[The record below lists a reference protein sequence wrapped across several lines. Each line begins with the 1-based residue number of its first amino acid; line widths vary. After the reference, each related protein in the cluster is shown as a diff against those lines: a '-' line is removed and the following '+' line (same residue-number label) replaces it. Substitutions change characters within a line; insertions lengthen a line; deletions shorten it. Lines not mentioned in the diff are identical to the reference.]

1 MALKP
6 YGRHSGHIRCGK
18 TPLQRQISFPPP
30 RPGNAAPPLSDKCC
44 KNANF
49 KSKLQHNV
57 FKQEKQTNFLC
68 LPIPVR
74 AFPVSGGQ
82 KFVFSGGN
90 IYSFKQGIAENVG
103 GKCKA
108 KRLGKPGL
116 LKFLNQKRN
125 TAMKKSLIAL
135 TLAALP
141 VAATADVTLYGA
153 IKAGVQTYR
162 SVGHR
167 EGKVVGVETGSEISD
182 FGSKIGFKGQED
194 LGNGLKAVWQLEQ
207 GASVAGTNTGWGNK
221 QSFIG
226 LKGGFGTIRVGSLNS
241 PLKNTGANVNAWES
255 GKYTGEFLEI
265 SKMAGREH
273 RYLSARYDSPEFAG
287 FSGSVQ
293 YAPKDNS
300 GSNGESYHVGLNY
313 RNGGFFAQYAG
324 LFQRYGEG
332 TRYAYY
338 NIPSLFVE
346 KLQVHRLVGGYDNNA
361 LYASVAAQQ
370 QDAKLYGTWRAN
382 SHNSQT
388 EVAATAAYRFG
399 NLTPR
404 VSYAHGFKGS
414 VHSADYDNTYDQVVV
429 GAEYDFSKRTSALVS
444 AGWLQEGKGADKVV
458 STASA
463 VVLRHKF

>member
-1 MALKP
+1 
-6 YGRHSGHIRCGK
+6 
-18 TPLQRQISFPPP
+18 
-30 RPGNAAPPLSDKCC
+30 
-44 KNANF
+44 
-49 KSKLQHNV
+49 
-57 FKQEKQTNFLC
+57 
-68 LPIPVR
+68 
-74 AFPVSGGQ
+74 
-82 KFVFSGGN
+82 
-90 IYSFKQGIAENVG
+90 
-103 GKCKA
+103 
-108 KRLGKPGL
+108 
-116 LKFLNQKRN
+116 
-125 TAMKKSLIAL
+125 MKKSLIAL

-162 SVGHR
+162 SVEHR
-167 EGKVVGVETGSEISD
+167 EGKVVGVGTGSEISD

-221 QSFIG
+221 QSFVG
-226 LKGGFGTIRVGSLNS
+226 LKGGFGTIRAGSLNS
-241 PLKNTGANVNAWES
+241 PLKNTKNNVNAWES
-255 GKYTGEFLEI
+255 GKFTGNVLEI
-265 SKMAGREH
+265 SGMAQREH
-273 RYLSARYDSPEFAG
+273 RYLSVRYDSPEFAG

-313 RNGGFFAQYAG
+313 RNNGFFAQYAG

-332 TRYAYY
+332 TKMEGYAY
-338 NIPSLFVE
+338 NISSLFVE

-370 QDAKLYGTWRAN
+370 QDAKLYGAMSGN

-388 EVAATAAYRFG
+388 EVAATVAYRFG
-399 NLTPR
+399 NVTPR
-404 VSYAHGFKGS
+404 VSYAHGFKGT
-414 VHSADYDNTYDQVVV
+414 VDDANHDNTYDQVVV

-444 AGWLQEGKGADKVV
+444 AGWLQEGKGADKIV

>member
-1 MALKP
+1 
-6 YGRHSGHIRCGK
+6 
-18 TPLQRQISFPPP
+18 
-30 RPGNAAPPLSDKCC
+30 
-44 KNANF
+44 
-49 KSKLQHNV
+49 
-57 FKQEKQTNFLC
+57 
-68 LPIPVR
+68 
-74 AFPVSGGQ
+74 
-82 KFVFSGGN
+82 
-90 IYSFKQGIAENVG
+90 
-103 GKCKA
+103 
-108 KRLGKPGL
+108 
-116 LKFLNQKRN
+116 
-125 TAMKKSLIAL
+125 MKKSLIAL

-162 SVGHR
+162 SVEHQ
-167 EGKVVGVETGSEISD
+167 EGKVVGVGTGSEISD

-221 QSFIG
+221 QSFVG
-226 LKGGFGTIRVGSLNS
+226 LKGGFGTIRAGSLNS
-241 PLKNTGANVNAWES
+241 PLKNTKNNVNAWES
-255 GKYTGEFLEI
+255 GKFTGNVLEI
-265 SKMAGREH
+265 SGMAQREH
-273 RYLSARYDSPEFAG
+273 RYLSVRYDSPEFAG

-313 RNGGFFAQYAG
+313 RNNGFFAQYAG

-332 TRYAYY
+332 TKMERYAY

-370 QDAKLYGTWRAN
+370 QDAKLYGAMSGN

-388 EVAATAAYRFG
+388 EVAATVAYRFG
-399 NLTPR
+399 NVTPR
-404 VSYAHGFKGS
+404 VSYAHGFKGT
-414 VHSADYDNTYDQVVV
+414 VDDANHDNTYDQVVV

-444 AGWLQEGKGADKVV
+444 AGWLQEGKGADKIV

>member
-1 MALKP
+1 
-6 YGRHSGHIRCGK
+6 
-18 TPLQRQISFPPP
+18 
-30 RPGNAAPPLSDKCC
+30 
-44 KNANF
+44 
-49 KSKLQHNV
+49 
-57 FKQEKQTNFLC
+57 
-68 LPIPVR
+68 
-74 AFPVSGGQ
+74 
-82 KFVFSGGN
+82 
-90 IYSFKQGIAENVG
+90 
-103 GKCKA
+103 
-108 KRLGKPGL
+108 
-116 LKFLNQKRN
+116 
-125 TAMKKSLIAL
+125 MKKSLIAL

-162 SVGHR
+162 SVEHR
-167 EGKVVGVETGSEISD
+167 EGKVVGVGTGSEISD

-207 GASVAGTNTGWGNK
+207 GASVAGTNSGWGNK
-221 QSFIG
+221 QSFVG

-241 PLKNTGANVNAWES
+241 PLKNTGSKVNTWES
-255 GKYTGEFLEI
+255 GKFTGNVLEI
-265 SKMAGREH
+265 SGMAEREH

-313 RNGGFFAQYAG
+313 RNNGFFAQYVG

-332 TRYAYY
+332 TKKMEGYAY

-370 QDAKLYGTWRAN
+370 QDAKLYQNQIVRDN

-388 EVAATAAYRFG
+388 EVAATVAYRFG
-399 NLTPR
+399 NVTPR

-414 VHSADYDNTYDQVVV
+414 VDSADYDHTYDQVVV

-444 AGWLQEGKGADKVV
+444 AGWLQEGKGADKIV

>member
-1 MALKP
+1 
-6 YGRHSGHIRCGK
+6 
-18 TPLQRQISFPPP
+18 
-30 RPGNAAPPLSDKCC
+30 
-44 KNANF
+44 
-49 KSKLQHNV
+49 
-57 FKQEKQTNFLC
+57 
-68 LPIPVR
+68 
-74 AFPVSGGQ
+74 
-82 KFVFSGGN
+82 
-90 IYSFKQGIAENVG
+90 
-103 GKCKA
+103 
-108 KRLGKPGL
+108 
-116 LKFLNQKRN
+116 
-125 TAMKKSLIAL
+125 MKKSLIAL

-167 EGKVVGVETGSEISD
+167 EGKVIGVGTGSEISD

-194 LGNGLKAVWQLEQ
+194 LGNGLKAIWQLEQ
-207 GASVAGTNTGWGNK
+207 GASVAGTNSGWGNK

-226 LKGGFGTIRVGSLNS
+226 LKGGFGTIRAGSLNS
-241 PLKNTGANVNAWES
+241 PLKNTKNNVNAWES
-255 GKYTGEFLEI
+255 GKFTGNVLEI
-265 SKMAGREH
+265 SGMAQREH
-273 RYLSARYDSPEFAG
+273 RYLSVRYDSPEFAG

-313 RNGGFFAQYAG
+313 RNNGFFAQYAG

-332 TRYAYY
+332 TKMKGYAYY
-338 NIPSLFVE
+338 KFVE

-370 QDAKLYGTWRAN
+370 QDAKLYGAMSGN

-388 EVAATAAYRFG
+388 EVAATVAYRFG
-399 NLTPR
+399 NVTPR
-404 VSYAHGFKGS
+404 VSYAHGFKGT
-414 VHSADYDNTYDQVVV
+414 VDDANHDNTYDQVVV

-444 AGWLQEGKGADKVV
+444 AGWLQEGKGADKIV

>member
-1 MALKP
+1 
-6 YGRHSGHIRCGK
+6 
-18 TPLQRQISFPPP
+18 
-30 RPGNAAPPLSDKCC
+30 
-44 KNANF
+44 
-49 KSKLQHNV
+49 
-57 FKQEKQTNFLC
+57 
-68 LPIPVR
+68 
-74 AFPVSGGQ
+74 
-82 KFVFSGGN
+82 
-90 IYSFKQGIAENVG
+90 
-103 GKCKA
+103 
-108 KRLGKPGL
+108 
-116 LKFLNQKRN
+116 
-125 TAMKKSLIAL
+125 MKKSLIAL

-162 SVGHR
+162 SVEHR
-167 EGKVVGVETGSEISD
+167 EGKVIGVGTGSEISD

-194 LGNGLKAVWQLEQ
+194 LGNGLKAIWQLEQ
-207 GASVAGTNTGWGNK
+207 GASVAGTNSGWGNK

-226 LKGGFGTIRVGSLNS
+226 LKGGFGTIRAGSLNS
-241 PLKNTGANVNAWES
+241 PLKNTKNNVNAWES
-255 GKYTGEFLEI
+255 GKFTGNVLEI
-265 SKMAGREH
+265 SGMAQREH
-273 RYLSARYDSPEFAG
+273 RYLSVRYDSPEFAG

-313 RNGGFFAQYAG
+313 RNNGFFAQYAG

-332 TRYAYY
+332 TKMEEYAYKY

-370 QDAKLYGTWRAN
+370 QDAKLYGAMSGN

-388 EVAATAAYRFG
+388 EVAATVAYRFG
-399 NLTPR
+399 NVTPR
-404 VSYAHGFKGS
+404 VSYAHGFKGT
-414 VHSADYDNTYDQVVV
+414 VDDANHDNTYDQVVV

-444 AGWLQEGKGADKVV
+444 AGWLQEGKGADKIV

>member
-1 MALKP
+1 
-6 YGRHSGHIRCGK
+6 
-18 TPLQRQISFPPP
+18 
-30 RPGNAAPPLSDKCC
+30 
-44 KNANF
+44 
-49 KSKLQHNV
+49 
-57 FKQEKQTNFLC
+57 
-68 LPIPVR
+68 
-74 AFPVSGGQ
+74 
-82 KFVFSGGN
+82 
-90 IYSFKQGIAENVG
+90 
-103 GKCKA
+103 
-108 KRLGKPGL
+108 
-116 LKFLNQKRN
+116 
-125 TAMKKSLIAL
+125 MKKSLIAL

-162 SVGHR
+162 SVEHR
-167 EGKVVGVETGSEISD
+167 EGKVVGVGTGSEISD

-194 LGNGLKAVWQLEQ
+194 LGNGLKAIWQLEQ
-207 GASVAGTNTGWGNK
+207 GASVAGTNSGWGNK

-226 LKGGFGTIRVGSLNS
+226 LKGGFGTIRAGSLNS
-241 PLKNTGANVNAWES
+241 PLKNTKNNVNAWES
-255 GKYTGEFLEI
+255 GKFTDNVLEI
-265 SKMAGREH
+265 SGMAQREH
-273 RYLSARYDSPEFAG
+273 RYLSVRYDSPEFAG

-313 RNGGFFAQYAG
+313 RNNGFFAQYAG

-332 TRYAYY
+332 TKMEGYAY

-346 KLQVHRLVGGYDNNA
+346 KLQVYRLVGGYDNNA

-370 QDAKLYGTWRAN
+370 QDAKLYGAMSGN

-388 EVAATAAYRFG
+388 EVAATVAYRFG
-399 NLTPR
+399 NVTPR
-404 VSYAHGFKGS
+404 VSYAHGFKGT
-414 VHSADYDNTYDQVVV
+414 VDDANHDNTYDQVVV

-444 AGWLQEGKGADKVV
+444 AGWLQEGKGADKIV

>member
-1 MALKP
+1 
-6 YGRHSGHIRCGK
+6 
-18 TPLQRQISFPPP
+18 
-30 RPGNAAPPLSDKCC
+30 
-44 KNANF
+44 
-49 KSKLQHNV
+49 
-57 FKQEKQTNFLC
+57 
-68 LPIPVR
+68 
-74 AFPVSGGQ
+74 
-82 KFVFSGGN
+82 
-90 IYSFKQGIAENVG
+90 
-103 GKCKA
+103 
-108 KRLGKPGL
+108 
-116 LKFLNQKRN
+116 
-125 TAMKKSLIAL
+125 MKKSLIAL

-162 SVGHR
+162 SVEHR
-167 EGKVVGVETGSEISD
+167 EGKVVGVGTGSEISD

-194 LGNGLKAVWQLEQ
+194 LGNGLKAIWQLEQ
-207 GASVAGTNTGWGNK
+207 GASVAGTNSGWGNK

-226 LKGGFGTIRVGSLNS
+226 LKGGFGTIRAGSLNS
-241 PLKNTGANVNAWES
+241 PLKNTKNNVNAWES
-255 GKYTGEFLEI
+255 GKLTGNVLEI
-265 SKMAGREH
+265 SGMAQREH
-273 RYLSARYDSPEFAG
+273 RYLSVRYDSPEFAG

-313 RNGGFFAQYAG
+313 RNNGFFAQYAG

-332 TRYAYY
+332 TKMEGYAY
-338 NIPSLFVE
+338 PSLFVE

-370 QDAKLYGTWRAN
+370 QDAKLYGAMSGN

-388 EVAATAAYRFG
+388 EVAATVAYRFG
-399 NLTPR
+399 NVTPR
-404 VSYAHGFKGS
+404 VSYAHGFKGT
-414 VHSADYDNTYDQVVV
+414 VDDANHDNTYDQVVV

-444 AGWLQEGKGADKVV
+444 ASWLQEGKGADKIV

>member
-1 MALKP
+1 
-6 YGRHSGHIRCGK
+6 
-18 TPLQRQISFPPP
+18 
-30 RPGNAAPPLSDKCC
+30 
-44 KNANF
+44 
-49 KSKLQHNV
+49 
-57 FKQEKQTNFLC
+57 
-68 LPIPVR
+68 
-74 AFPVSGGQ
+74 
-82 KFVFSGGN
+82 
-90 IYSFKQGIAENVG
+90 
-103 GKCKA
+103 
-108 KRLGKPGL
+108 
-116 LKFLNQKRN
+116 
-125 TAMKKSLIAL
+125 MKKSLIAL

-162 SVGHR
+162 SVEHR
-167 EGKVVGVETGSEISD
+167 GGKVVGVETGSEISD

-221 QSFIG
+221 QSFVG
-226 LKGGFGTIRVGSLNS
+226 LKGGFGTIRAGSLNS
-241 PLKNTGANVNAWES
+241 PLKNTGANGNV
-255 GKYTGEFLEI
+255 LEI
-265 SKMAGREH
+265 SGMAQREH
-273 RYLSARYDSPEFAG
+273 RYLSVRYDSPEFAG

-313 RNGGFFAQYAG
+313 RNNGFFAQYAG

-332 TRYAYY
+332 TKMEGYAY

-370 QDAKLYGTWRAN
+370 QDAKLYGAMSGN

-388 EVAATAAYRFG
+388 EVAATVAYRFG
-399 NLTPR
+399 NVTPR
-404 VSYAHGFKGS
+404 VSYAHGFKGT
-414 VHSADYDNTYDQVVV
+414 VDDANHDNTYDQVVV

-444 AGWLQEGKGADKVV
+444 AGWLQEGKGADKIV

>member
-1 MALKP
+1 
-6 YGRHSGHIRCGK
+6 
-18 TPLQRQISFPPP
+18 
-30 RPGNAAPPLSDKCC
+30 
-44 KNANF
+44 
-49 KSKLQHNV
+49 
-57 FKQEKQTNFLC
+57 
-68 LPIPVR
+68 
-74 AFPVSGGQ
+74 
-82 KFVFSGGN
+82 
-90 IYSFKQGIAENVG
+90 
-103 GKCKA
+103 
-108 KRLGKPGL
+108 
-116 LKFLNQKRN
+116 
-125 TAMKKSLIAL
+125 MKKSLIAL

-162 SVGHR
+162 SVEHR
-167 EGKVVGVETGSEISD
+167 EGKVVGVGTGSEISD

-221 QSFIG
+221 QSFVG
-226 LKGGFGTIRVGSLNS
+226 LKGGFGTIRAGSLNS

-255 GKYTGEFLEI
+255 GNVLEI
-265 SKMAGREH
+265 SGMAKREH
-273 RYLSARYDSPEFAG
+273 RYLSVRYDSPEFAG

-313 RNGGFFAQYAG
+313 QNSGFFAQYAG

-332 TRYAYY
+332 TKYYLYNIY

-370 QDAKLYGTWRAN
+370 QDAKLYGAMSGN

-388 EVAATAAYRFG
+388 EVAATVAYRFG
-399 NLTPR
+399 NVTPR
-404 VSYAHGFKGS
+404 VSYAHGFKGT
-414 VHSADYDNTYDQVVV
+414 VDDANHDNTYDQVVV

-444 AGWLQEGKGADKVV
+444 AGWLQEGKGADKIV

>member
-1 MALKP
+1 
-6 YGRHSGHIRCGK
+6 
-18 TPLQRQISFPPP
+18 
-30 RPGNAAPPLSDKCC
+30 
-44 KNANF
+44 
-49 KSKLQHNV
+49 
-57 FKQEKQTNFLC
+57 
-68 LPIPVR
+68 
-74 AFPVSGGQ
+74 
-82 KFVFSGGN
+82 
-90 IYSFKQGIAENVG
+90 
-103 GKCKA
+103 
-108 KRLGKPGL
+108 
-116 LKFLNQKRN
+116 
-125 TAMKKSLIAL
+125 MKKSLIAL

-162 SVGHR
+162 SVEHR
-167 EGKVVGVETGSEISD
+167 EGKVVGVGTGSEISD

-207 GASVAGTNTGWGNK
+207 GASVAGANSGWGNK
-221 QSFIG
+221 QSFVG
-226 LKGGFGTIRVGSLNS
+226 LKGGFGTIRAGSLNS
-241 PLKNTGANVNAWES
+241 PLKNTKDNVNAWES
-255 GKYTGEFLEI
+255 SKFTGNVLEI
-265 SKMAGREH
+265 SGMAKREH
-273 RYLSARYDSPEFAG
+273 RYLSVRYDSPEFAG

-313 RNGGFFAQYAG
+313 RNNGFFAQYAG

-332 TRYAYY
+332 TKKMEGYAY
-338 NIPSLFVE
+338 NIPGLFVE

-361 LYASVAAQQ
+361 LYASVAVQQ
-370 QDAKLYGTWRAN
+370 QDAKLAWSDDN

-444 AGWLQEGKGADKVV
+444 AGWLQEGKKIV

>member
-1 MALKP
+1 
-6 YGRHSGHIRCGK
+6 
-18 TPLQRQISFPPP
+18 
-30 RPGNAAPPLSDKCC
+30 
-44 KNANF
+44 
-49 KSKLQHNV
+49 
-57 FKQEKQTNFLC
+57 
-68 LPIPVR
+68 
-74 AFPVSGGQ
+74 
-82 KFVFSGGN
+82 
-90 IYSFKQGIAENVG
+90 
-103 GKCKA
+103 
-108 KRLGKPGL
+108 
-116 LKFLNQKRN
+116 
-125 TAMKKSLIAL
+125 MKKSLIAL

-167 EGKVVGVETGSEISD
+167 EGKVVGVGTGSEISD

-207 GASVAGTNTGWGNK
+207 GASVAGANSGWGNK
-221 QSFIG
+221 QSFVG
-226 LKGGFGTIRVGSLNS
+226 LKGGFGTIRAGSLNS
-241 PLKNTGANVNAWES
+241 PLKNTKDNVNAWES
-255 GKYTGEFLEI
+255 GKFTGNVLEI
-265 SKMAGREH
+265 SGMAQREH

-313 RNGGFFAQYAG
+313 QNSGFFAQYAG

-332 TRYAYY
+332 TKKMEGYY
-338 NIPSLFVE
+338 LYNFVE

-370 QDAKLYGTWRAN
+370 QDAKLYETWSAN

-388 EVAATAAYRFG
+388 EVAATVAYRFG
-399 NLTPR
+399 NVTPR
-404 VSYAHGFKGS
+404 VSYAHGFKGT
-414 VHSADYDNTYDQVVV
+414 VNSADHDNTYDQVVV

-444 AGWLQEGKGADKVV
+444 AGWLQEGKGADKIV

>member
-1 MALKP
+1 
-6 YGRHSGHIRCGK
+6 
-18 TPLQRQISFPPP
+18 
-30 RPGNAAPPLSDKCC
+30 
-44 KNANF
+44 
-49 KSKLQHNV
+49 
-57 FKQEKQTNFLC
+57 
-68 LPIPVR
+68 
-74 AFPVSGGQ
+74 
-82 KFVFSGGN
+82 
-90 IYSFKQGIAENVG
+90 
-103 GKCKA
+103 
-108 KRLGKPGL
+108 
-116 LKFLNQKRN
+116 
-125 TAMKKSLIAL
+125 MKKSLIAL

-162 SVGHR
+162 SVEHR

-207 GASVAGTNTGWGNK
+207 GASVAGANSGWGNK
-221 QSFIG
+221 QSFVG
-226 LKGGFGTIRVGSLNS
+226 LKGGFGTIRAGSLNS
-241 PLKNTGANVNAWES
+241 PLKNTKDNVNAWES
-255 GKYTGEFLEI
+255 SKFTGNVLEI
-265 SKMAGREH
+265 SGMAKREH
-273 RYLSARYDSPEFAG
+273 RYLSVRYDSPEFAG

-313 RNGGFFAQYAG
+313 RNNGFFAQYAG

-332 TRYAYY
+332 TKKMEGYAY
-338 NIPSLFVE
+338 NIPGLFVE

-361 LYASVAAQQ
+361 LYASVAVQQ
-370 QDAKLYGTWRAN
+370 QDAKLAWSDDN

-444 AGWLQEGKGADKVV
+444 AGWLQEGKKIV

>member
-1 MALKP
+1 
-6 YGRHSGHIRCGK
+6 
-18 TPLQRQISFPPP
+18 
-30 RPGNAAPPLSDKCC
+30 
-44 KNANF
+44 
-49 KSKLQHNV
+49 
-57 FKQEKQTNFLC
+57 
-68 LPIPVR
+68 
-74 AFPVSGGQ
+74 
-82 KFVFSGGN
+82 
-90 IYSFKQGIAENVG
+90 
-103 GKCKA
+103 
-108 KRLGKPGL
+108 
-116 LKFLNQKRN
+116 
-125 TAMKKSLIAL
+125 MKKSLIAL

-162 SVGHR
+162 SVEHR
-167 EGKVVGVETGSEISD
+167 EGKVVGVGTGSEISD

-221 QSFIG
+221 QSFVG
-226 LKGGFGTIRVGSLNS
+226 LKGGFGTIRAGSLNS

-255 GKYTGEFLEI
+255 GKFTGNVLEI
-265 SKMAGREH
+265 SRMAKREH
-273 RYLSARYDSPEFAG
+273 RYLSVRYDSPEFAG

-313 RNGGFFAQYAG
+313 QNSGFFAQYAG

-332 TRYAYY
+332 TKKMEGYYLYNIPY

-370 QDAKLYGTWRAN
+370 QDAKLYGAMSGN

-388 EVAATAAYRFG
+388 EVAATVAYHFG
-399 NLTPR
+399 NVTPR
-404 VSYAHGFKGS
+404 VSYAHGFKGT
-414 VHSADYDNTYDQVVV
+414 VDDANHDNTYDQVVV

-444 AGWLQEGKGADKVV
+444 AGWLQEGKGADKIV

>member
-1 MALKP
+1 
-6 YGRHSGHIRCGK
+6 
-18 TPLQRQISFPPP
+18 
-30 RPGNAAPPLSDKCC
+30 
-44 KNANF
+44 
-49 KSKLQHNV
+49 
-57 FKQEKQTNFLC
+57 
-68 LPIPVR
+68 
-74 AFPVSGGQ
+74 
-82 KFVFSGGN
+82 
-90 IYSFKQGIAENVG
+90 
-103 GKCKA
+103 
-108 KRLGKPGL
+108 
-116 LKFLNQKRN
+116 
-125 TAMKKSLIAL
+125 MKKSLIAL

-162 SVGHR
+162 SVEHR
-167 EGKVVGVETGSEISD
+167 EGKVVGVGTGSEISD

-221 QSFIG
+221 QSFVG
-226 LKGGFGTIRVGSLNS
+226 LKGGFGTIRAGSLNS

-255 GKYTGEFLEI
+255 GNVLEI
-265 SKMAGREH
+265 SGMAKREH
-273 RYLSARYDSPEFAG
+273 RYLSVRYDSPEFAG

-313 RNGGFFAQYAG
+313 QNSGFFAQYAG

-332 TRYAYY
+332 TKKMEGYYLY

-370 QDAKLYGTWRAN
+370 QDAKLYGAMSGN

-388 EVAATAAYRFG
+388 EVAATVAYHFG
-399 NLTPR
+399 NVTPR
-404 VSYAHGFKGS
+404 VSYAHGFKGT
-414 VHSADYDNTYDQVVV
+414 VDDANHDNTYDQVVV

-444 AGWLQEGKGADKVV
+444 AGWLQEGKGADKIV

>member
-1 MALKP
+1 
-6 YGRHSGHIRCGK
+6 
-18 TPLQRQISFPPP
+18 
-30 RPGNAAPPLSDKCC
+30 
-44 KNANF
+44 
-49 KSKLQHNV
+49 
-57 FKQEKQTNFLC
+57 
-68 LPIPVR
+68 
-74 AFPVSGGQ
+74 
-82 KFVFSGGN
+82 
-90 IYSFKQGIAENVG
+90 
-103 GKCKA
+103 
-108 KRLGKPGL
+108 
-116 LKFLNQKRN
+116 
-125 TAMKKSLIAL
+125 MKKSLIAL

-162 SVGHR
+162 SVEHQ
-167 EGKVVGVETGSEISD
+167 EGKVVGVGTGSEISD

-207 GASVAGTNTGWGNK
+207 GASVAGTNSGWGNK

-226 LKGGFGTIRVGSLNS
+226 LKGGFGTIRAGSLNS
-241 PLKNTGANVNAWES
+241 PLKNTGSKVNAWES
-255 GKYTGEFLEI
+255 GKFTGNVLEI
-265 SKMAGREH
+265 RGMAEREH
-273 RYLSARYDSPEFAG
+273 RYLSVRYDSPEFAG

-313 RNGGFFAQYAG
+313 RNNGFFAQYAG

-332 TRYAYY
+332 TKMEGCAC

-370 QDAKLYGTWRAN
+370 QDAKLYEAMSGN

-388 EVAATAAYRFG
+388 EVAATVAYRFG
-399 NLTPR
+399 NVTPR
-404 VSYAHGFKGS
+404 VSYAHGFKGT
-414 VHSADYDNTYDQVVV
+414 VDDANHDNTYDQVVV

-444 AGWLQEGKGADKVV
+444 AGWLQEGKGADKIV

>member
-1 MALKP
+1 
-6 YGRHSGHIRCGK
+6 
-18 TPLQRQISFPPP
+18 
-30 RPGNAAPPLSDKCC
+30 
-44 KNANF
+44 
-49 KSKLQHNV
+49 
-57 FKQEKQTNFLC
+57 
-68 LPIPVR
+68 
-74 AFPVSGGQ
+74 
-82 KFVFSGGN
+82 
-90 IYSFKQGIAENVG
+90 
-103 GKCKA
+103 
-108 KRLGKPGL
+108 
-116 LKFLNQKRN
+116 
-125 TAMKKSLIAL
+125 MKKSLIAL

-162 SVGHR
+162 SVEHQ
-167 EGKVVGVETGSEISD
+167 EGKVVGVGTGSEISD

-221 QSFIG
+221 QSFVG
-226 LKGGFGTIRVGSLNS
+226 LKGGFGTIRAGSLNS

-255 GKYTGEFLEI
+255 GKFTGNVLEI
-265 SKMAGREH
+265 SGMAQREH
-273 RYLSARYDSPEFAG
+273 RYLSVRYDSPEFAG

-313 RNGGFFAQYAG
+313 QNSGFFAQYAG

-332 TRYAYY
+332 TKMEGHYLY
-338 NIPSLFVE
+338 IPSLFVE

-388 EVAATAAYRFG
+388 EVAATVAYRFG
-399 NLTPR
+399 NVTPR
-404 VSYAHGFKGS
+404 VSYAHGFKGT
-414 VHSADYDNTYDQVVV
+414 VDDANRDNTYDQVVV

-444 AGWLQEGKGADKVV
+444 AGWLQEGKGADKIV

>member
-1 MALKP
+1 
-6 YGRHSGHIRCGK
+6 
-18 TPLQRQISFPPP
+18 
-30 RPGNAAPPLSDKCC
+30 
-44 KNANF
+44 
-49 KSKLQHNV
+49 
-57 FKQEKQTNFLC
+57 
-68 LPIPVR
+68 
-74 AFPVSGGQ
+74 
-82 KFVFSGGN
+82 
-90 IYSFKQGIAENVG
+90 
-103 GKCKA
+103 
-108 KRLGKPGL
+108 
-116 LKFLNQKRN
+116 
-125 TAMKKSLIAL
+125 MKKSLIAL

-162 SVGHR
+162 SVEHQ
-167 EGKVVGVETGSEISD
+167 EGKVVGVGTGSEISD

-221 QSFIG
+221 QSFVG
-226 LKGGFGTIRVGSLNS
+226 LKGGFGTIRAGSLNS
-241 PLKNTGANVNAWES
+241 PLKNTKNNVNAWES
-255 GKYTGEFLEI
+255 GKFTGNVLEI
-265 SKMAGREH
+265 SGMAQREH
-273 RYLSARYDSPEFAG
+273 RYLSVRYDSPEFAG

-313 RNGGFFAQYAG
+313 RNNGFFAQYAG

-332 TRYAYY
+332 TKMEGYAY

-370 QDAKLYGTWRAN
+370 QDAKLYEAMSGN

-388 EVAATAAYRFG
+388 EVAATVAYHFG
-399 NLTPR
+399 NVTPR
-404 VSYAHGFKGS
+404 VSYAHGFKGT
-414 VHSADYDNTYDQVVV
+414 VDDANHDNTYDQVVV

-444 AGWLQEGKGADKVV
+444 AGWLQEGKGADKIV

>member
-1 MALKP
+1 
-6 YGRHSGHIRCGK
+6 
-18 TPLQRQISFPPP
+18 
-30 RPGNAAPPLSDKCC
+30 
-44 KNANF
+44 
-49 KSKLQHNV
+49 
-57 FKQEKQTNFLC
+57 
-68 LPIPVR
+68 
-74 AFPVSGGQ
+74 
-82 KFVFSGGN
+82 
-90 IYSFKQGIAENVG
+90 
-103 GKCKA
+103 
-108 KRLGKPGL
+108 
-116 LKFLNQKRN
+116 
-125 TAMKKSLIAL
+125 MKKSLIAL

-162 SVGHR
+162 SVEHR

-194 LGNGLKAVWQLEQ
+194 LGNGLKAIWQLEQ
-207 GASVAGTNTGWGNK
+207 GASVAGTNSGWGNK

-226 LKGGFGTIRVGSLNS
+226 LKGGFGTIRAGSLNS
-241 PLKNTGANVNAWES
+241 PLKNTKNNVNAWES
-255 GKYTGEFLEI
+255 GKLTGNVLEI
-265 SKMAGREH
+265 SGMAQREH
-273 RYLSARYDSPEFAG
+273 RYLSVRYDSPEFAG

-313 RNGGFFAQYAG
+313 RNNGFFAQYAG

-332 TRYAYY
+332 TKMEG
-338 NIPSLFVE
+338 IPSLFVE

-370 QDAKLYGTWRAN
+370 QDAKLYGAMSGN

-388 EVAATAAYRFG
+388 EVAATVAYRFG
-399 NLTPR
+399 NVTPR
-404 VSYAHGFKGS
+404 VSYAHGFKGT
-414 VHSADYDNTYDQVVV
+414 VDDANHDNTYDQVVV

-444 AGWLQEGKGADKVV
+444 ASWLQEGKGADKIV